1 MKWIIKLQEHLE
13 EVVKEP
19 DLSNMTDEQLEFYYF
34 QFHDVDKNNKLD
46 GLEILQALF
55 HIDHHELEGA
65 GDGTDD
71 VEHNDEDSSKY
82 YVGKVQIPVSQLR
95 IVK

>member
-1 MKWIIKLQEHLE
+1 MQEHLE